1 LRRSGARPHP
11 CRVNFSG
18 CNYLAGRLWPLV
30 RHFANTSTVRNSF
43 LFLLA
48 LTSVLPVAS
57 PQQTGGGSNL
67 PVASPQQTGD
77 GSKRPTQAN
86 QQDDNRQTLVTNL
99 PQLPYQG
106 SPPELPQDQGVL
118 GLRLMLRRLS
128 TTARLM
134 QTVAHP
140 DDEDGGML
148 TLESRG
154 RGASVL
160 LMTLNRG
167 EGGQNKIGS
176 NLSDVLG
183 VLRTEELLASDEYY
197 GVQERFSRVADFG
210 FSKSADETFAK
221 WGGHDIALGDMVRVI
236 RTFRPDVLVA
246 RFSGTDRDGH
256 GHHQASSILTR
267 EAFRAAADPKR
278 FPEQIAQ
285 GLHPWQAKKLYI
297 GNVCGFGAM
306 TCDEAKWTVKLNTG
320 EKGADLGESYVQF
333 AMEGLRHQ
341 LSQGSGNWTVD
352 PGDRFTFYKLVDSV
366 EPANLDKDGHEK
378 DFFDG
383 IDTSLPALAA
393 RLGAEESK
401 VPKLRQELI
410 TIARKVADAS
420 QDAKGNDASPTAVPL
435 MDAVGDLDLVNAEIS
450 ESTVSAAAKADLL
463 TRLEEKYEQAQTALN
478 EALNVNLE
486 AAATLQTMTDGRVS
500 NGVAKEAD
508 ALTTVSPGQEFAVA
522 VNFHN
527 GSKDQVSI
535 DYLKLQT
542 PEGWEKSSDETKHVV
557 KPGDSFRKVFR
568 LQVPKSATHTRPY
581 WHRDDPEKESLNQI
595 DDEKYATLP
604 FPPPVMRARVEY
616 SVAGTAGAAKGF
628 SIGAIVVTPYVDEAG
643 VGRTR
648 PLAVVPAFSV
658 ALEPGTQV
666 ISAHNGE
673 SSTVT
678 VGVSSNLNQG
688 EKGILRLELP
698 VGWRSEPAQLAVE
711 FTRRGEKQ
719 DFQFKVFPAGLQEG
733 RAKVRAVLEAA
744 GEKFSEGYTLV
755 TREDLGSFYYYQ
767 PAVQRVSIVDVKAPH
782 DLKIGYVMG
791 AGDDIPTV
799 LKQVG
804 MDVTLISPEKLAS
817 EDLAQYGTI
826 VLGIRAYDTQRDVA
840 ANNQKLLDYVSAGG
854 TLIVQY
860 NAGVGDFNN
869 GHFTPYSAELS
880 RARVSV
886 EEAPVEILA
895 PDDGVFH
902 FPNEITPRDF
912 DGWVQERGLYFM
924 DKWDEHFKPLLSC
937 HDPGEDAQ
945 KGGLLRA
952 QYGKGT
958 YIYTGYAFF
967 RQLPAG
973 VPGAVRLYVNLL
985 SAGHEGSR

>member
-1 LRRSGARPHP
+1 
-11 CRVNFSG
+11 VNFLE
-18 CNYLAGRLWPLV
+18 CNYLARRGQRLIRRFIEIRLLRVAFVLLTLLPLMLV
-30 RHFANTSTVRNSF
+30 AGAQKTKEGQVDPVGAAETPLARATVF
-43 LFLLA
+43 
-48 LTSVLPVAS
+48 
-57 PQQTGGGSNL
+57 
-67 PVASPQQTGD
+67 
-77 GSKRPTQAN
+77 
-86 QQDDNRQTLVTNL
+86 

-106 SPPELPQDQGVL
+106 SPQELSQDRGTP
-118 GLRLMLRRLS
+118 GLRDMLRRLN

-154 RGASVL
+154 HGASVL

-167 EGGQNKIGS
+167 EGGQNKVGS

-183 VLRTEELLASDEYY
+183 VLRTLELLAADEYY
-197 GVQERFSRVADFG
+197 GAQERFSRVADFG

-246 RFSGTDRDGH
+246 RFSGTERDGH

-285 GLHPWQAKKLYI
+285 GLQPWQAKKLYI
-297 GNVCGFGAM
+297 GNVCGFGAT
-306 TCDEAKWTVKLNTG
+306 TCADANWTVKLNTG
-320 EKGADLGESYVQF
+320 APSADLAMSYAQF
-333 AMEGLRHQ
+333 AMQGLRHQ
-341 LSQGSGNWTVD
+341 LSQGSANWTVD
-352 PGDRFTFYKLVDSV
+352 PGDRFAFYKLVDSIM
-366 EPANLDKDGHEK
+366 PPRLDKDGHEK

-383 IDTSLPALAA
+383 IDTSVPGLAA

-401 VPKLRQELI
+401 VPQLRQEL
-410 TIARKVADAS
+410 TRIANQVAEAATN
-420 QDAKGNDASPTAVPL
+420 AKG
-435 MDAVGDLDLVNAEIS
+435 GD
-450 ESTVSAAAKADLL
+450 SAAAAPLIEVEAGLERASAEVGKSALAAVTKADLL
-463 TRLEEKYEQAQTALN
+463 ARLEEKREQAETALN
-478 EALNVNLE
+478 DALHVTLE
-486 AAATLQTMTDGRVS
+486 ATVVSRV
-500 NGVAKEAD
+500 GTKGAPVKEVAKKEAD
-508 ALTTVSPGQEFAVA
+508 ATTTVSPGQEFLVG
-522 VNFHN
+522 VDFHN
-527 GSKDQVSI
+527 GSQEPLFI
-535 DYLKLQT
+535 DGLKLEV
-542 PEGWEKSSDETKHVV
+542 PEGWATISDKTKRVAI
-557 KPGDSFRKVFR
+557 KPGENENVVFR
-568 LQVPKSATHTRPY
+568 LRVPENAEYTRPY
-581 WHRDDPEKESLNQI
+581 WHRDDPETESVNRV
-595 DDEKYATLP
+595 DDDKYVTLP
-604 FPPPVMRARVEY
+604 FPPPALRAHVEY
-616 SVAGTAGAAKGF
+616 SVAGGAEAREKIGIDATVVARFVDDAGKESA
-628 SIGAIVVTPYVDEAG
+628 
-643 VGRTR
+643 R

-666 ISAHNGE
+666 ISTHNGA

-678 VGVSSNLNQG
+678 VGVTGNLNHEARG
-688 EKGILRLELP
+688 VLRLELP
-698 VGWRSEPAQLAVE
+698 AGWRSEPAQFSVE
-711 FTRRGEKQ
+711 NAQRAQKK
-719 DFQFKVFPAGLQEG
+719 DFQFKIFPAGLQEG
-733 RAKVRAVLEAA
+733 RAKIRAVLEVD
-744 GEKFSEGYTLV
+744 GERYSEGYTLV

-767 PAVQRVSIVDVKAPH
+767 PAVQRVSIVDVRVPH
-782 DLKIGYVMG
+782 DLKIGYIMG

-799 LKQVG
+799 LRQVG
-804 MDVTLISPEKLAS
+804 MDLTLISPEKLAS
-817 EDLAQYGTI
+817 EDLSQYGTI
-826 VLGIRAYDTQRDVA
+826 VLGIRAYDTQKDVV
-840 ANNQKLLDYVSAGG
+840 ANNQKLLDFVAAGG
-854 TLIVQY
+854 TLVVQY
-860 NAGVGDFNN
+860 NTGVGDFNS

-895 PDDGVFH
+895 PEDETFH
-902 FPNEITPRDF
+902 YPNAITTHDF

-924 DKWDEHFKPLLSC
+924 DKWDEHFTPLLSC

-985 SAGHEGSR
+985 SAGHEKQ